1 MISKQSEDGI
11 KKKRSCTP
19 LTCYP
24 SSPCSSFYC
33 SILVST
39 THLSQYSDKQGDLM
53 SWGGRIGIRL
63 SVSIFK
69 SWQHHP
75 GCQEGEY
82 KHRSHWV
89 NVIEGAKTSLRQAE
103 YSPNAWP
110 DGTLAVTVIT
120 GHSEWEHII
129 GTQIARIIAITV
141 AITVIRAIIW
151 QYLKFYFCLQSN
163 MVTFLNNKT
172 FEQGIYVIAFTL
184 LVTIS
189 THSYNS

>member
-1 MISKQSEDGI
+1 MESK
-11 KKKRSCTP
+11 RLCTP
-19 LTCYP
+19 LPCYS
-24 SSPCSSFYC
+24 SSPCSSLYC
-33 SILVST
+33 PILVST
-39 THLSQYSDKQGDLM
+39 THLSQYSDRQGDLM
-53 SWGGRIGIRL
+53 SWGGRIGIRI
-63 SVSIFK
+63 SVSIYK

-129 GTQIARIIAITV
+129 GTQYQIAIITAITV
-141 AITVIRAIIW
+141 AIIRAIIICNN
-151 QYLKFYFCLQSN
+151 YSN
-163 MVTFLNNKT
+163 N
-172 FEQGIYVIAFTL
+172 
-184 LVTIS
+184 VTIS
-189 THSYNS
+189 KILFLFTE